1 MEWYF
6 EQTRSIKKT
15 SRGST
20 VWCQRSRQYK
30 IFYERPS
37 GQRAY
42 SAHGARRSALFSQK
56 CSFRNYSGF
65 KLSEIIQNRRAL
77 HKTLFSA
84 TRKFFGSNNSKNAQ
98 ISEKYSE
105 SVEVQIR
112 KLADLQ
118 FLLQQYQK
126 AAENYASAKREM
138 SNEQNW
144 VEATSG
150 ESYISVEK
158 KFRSFQLLKW
168 RQFQSSCQT
177 SIAILFQ
184 NKSLHMQLIPI

>member
-1 MEWYF
+1 MKDLLVKGLIPHMER
-6 EQTRSIKKT
+6 E
-15 SRGST
+15 
-20 VWCQRSRQYK
+20 
-30 IFYERPS
+30 
-37 GQRAY
+37 
-42 SAHGARRSALFSQK
+42 
-56 CSFRNYSGF
+56 GF

-150 ESYISVEK
+150 K
-158 KFRSFQLLKW
+158 T
-168 RQFQSSCQT
+168 RQR
-177 SIAILFQ
+177 
-184 NKSLHMQLIPI
+184 

>member
-1 MEWYF
+1 MLNIHFQIFNSEKGPDPWNGILNRLDPTRKPVEGLLCGVKDQDNIRAFMKDLLVKGLIPHMER
-6 EQTRSIKKT
+6 E
-15 SRGST
+15 
-20 VWCQRSRQYK
+20 
-30 IFYERPS
+30 
-37 GQRAY
+37 
-42 SAHGARRSALFSQK
+42 
-56 CSFRNYSGF
+56 GF

-150 ESYISVEK
+150 K
-158 KFRSFQLLKW
+158 T
-168 RQFQSSCQT
+168 RQR
-177 SIAILFQ
+177 
-184 NKSLHMQLIPI
+184 